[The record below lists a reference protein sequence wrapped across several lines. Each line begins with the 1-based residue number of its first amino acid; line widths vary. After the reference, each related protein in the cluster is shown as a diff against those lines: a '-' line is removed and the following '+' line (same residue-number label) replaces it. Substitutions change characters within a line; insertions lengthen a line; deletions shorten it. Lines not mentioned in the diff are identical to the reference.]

1 MDAAQALADLIEVS
15 SQIEG
20 AVLLGPGEE
29 VSASTWADDRGD
41 RVAAAARALVAAAEE
56 TQGGSSL
63 TQLHGASEEGGV
75 FCVREGDRM
84 VAAVTRPDP
93 TVGLV
98 FYDLRTTLR
107 LAPEQAEAKKP
118 AKPRARKP
126 KKKEP
131 EPETA
136 PPAARMAGPP
146 SEPKPETAPPAARMA
161 GPPSEPKPEPKPEEA
176 PEVADA

>member
-20 AVLLGPGEE
+20 AVLLGPGEQ
-29 VSASTWADDRGD
+29 VSASTWTDDRGD
-41 RVAAAARALVAAAEE
+41 RVAATARALVAAAEE
-56 TQGGSSL
+56 AQSGSPL

-75 FCVREGDRM
+75 FVVREGDRM

-107 LAPEQAEAKKP
+107 LAAEQAEAKKP

-131 EPETA
+131 ELEEAPEPEKA
-136 PPAARMAGPP
+136 PESPPAGRMAGPP
-146 SEPKPETAPPAARMA
+146 SEP
-161 GPPSEPKPEPKPEEA
+161 EPDKA
-176 PEVADA
+176 PEAADA

>member
-20 AVLLGPGEE
+20 AVLLGPGEQ
-29 VSASTWADDRGD
+29 VSASTWTDGRGD
-41 RVAAAARALVAAAEE
+41 RVAATARALVAAAEE
-56 TQGGSSL
+56 AQSGSPL

-75 FCVREGDRM
+75 FVVCEGDRM

-107 LAPEQAEAKKP
+107 LAAEQAEAKKP

-131 EPETA
+131 EVEEAPDPEKA
-136 PPAARMAGPP
+136 PESPPAGRMAGPP
-146 SEPKPETAPPAARMA
+146 SEP
-161 GPPSEPKPEPKPEEA
+161 EPDKA
-176 PEVADA
+176 PEAADA

>member
-20 AVLLGPGEE
+20 AVLLGPDEQ
-29 VSASTWADDRGD
+29 VSASTWTDGRGD
-41 RVAAAARALVAAAEE
+41 RVAATARALVAAAEE
-56 TQGGSSL
+56 AQSGSPL

-75 FCVREGDRM
+75 FVVREGDRM

-107 LAPEQAEAKKP
+107 LAAEQAEAKKP

-131 EPETA
+131 EVEEAPEPEKA
-136 PPAARMAGPP
+136 PESPPAGRMAGPP
-146 SEPKPETAPPAARMA
+146 SEP
-161 GPPSEPKPEPKPEEA
+161 EPDKA
-176 PEVADA
+176 PEAADA

>member
-20 AVLLGPGEE
+20 AVLLGPGEQ
-29 VSASTWADDRGD
+29 VSASTWTDDRGD

-107 LAPEQAEAKKP
+107 LAAEQAEAKKP

-126 KKKEP
+126 KKQEP
-131 EPETA
+131 EPEEAATTATEPEKAPEA

-146 SEPKPETAPPAARMA
+146 SEPKPEQ
-161 GPPSEPKPEPKPEEA
+161 A
-176 PEVADA
+176 PEAADA

>member
-20 AVLLGPGEE
+20 AVLLGPGGE
-29 VSASTWADDRGD
+29 VSASTWSDDRGD

-56 TQGGSSL
+56 AQGGSPL
-63 TQLHGASEEGGV
+63 TQLHGASEDGGV

-107 LAPEQAEAKKP
+107 LAAEQAEAKKP

-131 EPETA
+131 EPES
-136 PPAARMAGPP
+136 PPAGRMAGPP
-146 SEPKPETAPPAARMA
+146 SKAD
-161 GPPSEPKPEPKPEEA
+161 PPSKPEPEPEQA
-176 PEVADA
+176 PEAADA

>member
-20 AVLLGPGEE
+20 AVLLGPDEQ
-29 VSASTWADDRGD
+29 VSASTWTDDRGD
-41 RVAAAARALVAAAEE
+41 RVAATARALVAAAEE
-56 TQGGSSL
+56 TQSGSPL

-75 FCVREGDRM
+75 FVVREGDRM

-107 LAPEQAEAKKP
+107 LAAEQAEAKKP

-131 EPETA
+131 ESEQAAETAAEPAKAPEA

-146 SEPKPETAPPAARMA
+146 SEPKAE
-161 GPPSEPKPEPKPEEA
+161 PEPEA
-176 PEVADA
+176 ADA